1 MCRRIHYRW
10 GAHGIHPNG
19 ASLTMKKHTSSR
31 VLAAL
36 GVVAL
41 STLAIAGGSSAAFA
55 APAEYGNIDFTETG
69 SLTVHKY
76 LHQGPQGAVGDI
88 SEAPAAGDFTD
99 PVEDV
104 VFTVH
109 PLMKADGAALDM
121 TAPATWEGLRAI
133 QPNAACD
140 APAGYSLGDPTAM
153 PATNE
158 DGVSTVSLPVGFY
171 QVCET
176 SAPAR
181 ITEMSQPFILAV
193 PMPHEGGWVYDVH
206 AYPKNGETGA
216 PVKTVS
222 TLDRTNGLGSIQNFP
237 VTQQIPRKV
246 GDWTQFAISDAF
258 DARLKPVDTGVL
270 SVELDGTALD
280 TTYYTVSAA
289 IVSGKTKVTVAF
301 TPAGLA
307 WLNAEPRNA
316 QAGKTI
322 KVVFTTKVVSLGAD
336 GVIHNTAEFS
346 GDETVVSNEVTV
358 NWGSL
363 ELLKR
368 AAGTTGATGLL
379 QGATFEVYN
388 AVTPYATDCTTA
400 VADVATG
407 PLTVGTASTFTSN
420 ASGVVAIPGL
430 FVSDSVNPSVNAVQR
445 CYVVKETVAPTGYVL
460 PTGAAAFTGV
470 TVTAGATPAVL
481 NRDLANTP
489 VEGPDLPLTGANGQL
504 VLLYAGGAAAA
515 IAVGLVLVNR
525 RRARAN
531 S

>member
-1 MCRRIHYRW
+1 
-10 GAHGIHPNG
+10 
-19 ASLTMKKHTSSR
+19 MKKHTSSR

-76 LHQGPQGAVGDI
+76 LHQGAQGAVGDI
-88 SEAPAAGDFTD
+88 SQPPAADDFTH
-99 PVEDV
+99 PVEGV
-104 VFTVH
+104 VFTVY
-109 PLMKADGAALDM
+109 PLMQTDDAALDM

-133 QPNAACD
+133 QPNSACV

-153 PATNE
+153 PATGA
-158 DGVSTVSLPVGFY
+158 DGVSTLDLPVGFY

-176 SAPAR
+176 AAPANIVDR
-181 ITEMSQPFILAV
+181 SLPFILAV
-193 PMPHEGGWVYDVH
+193 PMPHEGGWLYDVH
-206 AYPKNGETGA
+206 AYPKNGTGEL
-216 PVKTVS
+216 VKSVS
-222 TLDRTNGLGSIQNFP
+222 TLDGRTGLGSTITFP
-237 VTQQIPRKV
+237 VTMTIPELA
-246 GDWTQFAISDAF
+246 DAWTTFVISDNF
-258 DARLKPVDTGVL
+258 ESRLAPVGNGVT
-270 SVELDGTALD
+270 SVSVDGTALAAAN
-280 TTYYTVSAA
+280 YTVAA
-289 IVSGKTKVTVAF
+289 VGNKVSVTF
-301 TPAGLA
+301 TQAGID
-307 WLNAEPRNA
+307 WLNAPKNA
-316 QAGKTI
+316 QAGKSITVDFTA
-322 KVVFTTKVVSLGAD
+322 KVIAIGDGAIVNDATFTNGPSVEVRSNRVS
-336 GVIHNTAEFS
+336 T
-346 GDETVVSNEVTV
+346 

-379 QGATFEVYN
+379 EGARFEVYN
-388 AVTPYATDCTTA
+388 AVTPYAADCTAA
-400 VADVATG
+400 VADVVTG

-445 CYVVKETVAPTGYVL
+445 CYVVKEIVAPTGYVL

-481 NRDLANTP
+481 NLDLANTP